1 MKKFVIIGLL
11 FLLFG
16 FKNPN
21 NNDTPIIIHF
31 EQILNKYRYSN
42 GLNTIVIDESIK
54 EFADERSRNIVQDYS
69 HNGAKEKLHLY
80 NLYPKSGGEN
90 IAKVLNL
97 PVNKKPYYSSN
108 IKEVGDIMNKM
119 SMGTSTNYD
128 VAMYCF
134 LLWKN
139 SKSHNDLL
147 LNPKIKRFYLSY
159 EKSKTFYYFCFIGL
173 D

>member
-1 MKKFVIIGLL
+1 MKKVVILL
-11 FLLFG
+11 FSVLLFG

-21 NNDTPIIIHF
+21 NDAPIIIHF
-31 EQILNKYRYSN
+31 EQILNEYRYSN
-42 GLNTIVIDESIK
+42 GLNRIVIDESIK

-69 HNGAKEKLHLY
+69 HNGFKEKLHLY

-90 IAKVLNL
+90 IAQVLNL
-97 PVNKKPYYSSN
+97 PAKKTPYYSSN

>member
-1 MKKFVIIGLL
+1 VKKVVILL
-11 FLLFG
+11 LSFLLFG

-21 NNDTPIIIHF
+21 NDSTPIIINF
-31 EQILNKYRYSN
+31 EQILNEYRCSN
-42 GLNTIVIDESIK
+42 GLNPVKIDYSMK
-54 EFADERSRNIVQDYS
+54 EFADLRSKSIVEDYS
-69 HNGAKEKLHLY
+69 HNGFKEKLHFYKLCR
-80 NLYPKSGGEN
+80 KSGGEN
-90 IAKVLNL
+90 IAQVLNL
-97 PVNKKPYYSSN
+97 PVDKKPYYSSN

-119 SMGTSTNYD
+119 AMGTSTNYD

-134 LLWKN
+134 LLWRN

>member
-1 MKKFVIIGLL
+1 MKKFVIIGFL

-21 NNDTPIIIHF
+21 HDDTPIIIHF
-31 EQILNKYRYSN
+31 EQILNEYRYSN
-42 GLNTIVIDESIK
+42 GLSKVVIDESIK
-54 EFADERSRNIVQDYS
+54 ELTDIRSKSLVTDYS
-69 HNGAKEKLHLY
+69 HNGFKEKLHFY

-90 IAKVLNL
+90 IAQVLNL
-97 PVNKKPYYSSN
+97 PADKKPYYSSN

-119 SMGTSTNYD
+119 AMGTSTNYD

-134 LLWKN
+134 LLWQN
-139 SKSHNDLL
+139 SKSHNELL
-147 LNPKIKRFYLSY
+147 LNNKVKRFYLSY

>member
-1 MKKFVIIGLL
+1 VKKIVILL
-11 FLLFG
+11 LSFLLFG

-21 NNDTPIIIHF
+21 NDSTPIIINF
-31 EQILNKYRYSN
+31 EQILNEYRCSN
-42 GLNTIVIDESIK
+42 GLNKVVIDESIK
-54 EFADERSRNIVQDYS
+54 EFADHRSKSLVTDYS
-69 HNGAKEKLHLY
+69 HNGFKEKLHFY
-80 NLYPKSGGEN
+80 ILYPKYGGEN
-90 IAKVLNL
+90 IAQVLNL
-97 PVNKKPYYSSN
+97 PADKKPYYSSN

-119 SMGTSTNYD
+119 AMGTSTNYD